1 MKNNSLKS
9 YARMNQKP
17 QGFTLLEVLVALAIF
32 AISALVIMEQST
44 RSVHQLTRLE
54 EKTLALWVAENSLAE
69 VRLDQPWPNTG
80 NNEFVVNSANREWRV
95 EQLIENTSNENL
107 RKIVVNVFREEHKN
121 SSTNAVVTLTSFVGE
136 H

>member
-1 MKNNSLKS
+1 MKGNVLKN
-9 YARMNQKP
+9 YTQINQRA

-44 RSVHQLTRLE
+44 RSVQQLTRLE
-54 EKTLALWVAENSLAE
+54 EKTMALWVAENSLAE
-69 VRLDQPWPNTG
+69 IRLEQPWPSTG
-80 NNEFVVNSANREWRV
+80 NNEFVVNSSNREWRV

-107 RKIVVNVFREEHKN
+107 RKIIVNVFREEQKTT
-121 SSTNAVVTLTSFVGE
+121 STHALVTLTSFVGE